1 MVGNGIIYALI
12 IGYIIYINVAAYLK
26 TTTRFLNFLIN
37 LFQNWI
43 FRLVFLLIIGFF
55 ALDLFPQGG
64 FILAVLLTIAFLN
77 TSLLMYKTKIQES
90 FLDWESIEN
99 FQNNGLTCGLSCSL

>member
-1 MVGNGIIYALI
+1 MDNSTLIGNCIIYGFV
-12 IGYIIYINVAAYLK
+12 IGYIIYINIAAYLK
-26 TTTRFLNFLIN
+26 KTTGTLNFLIN

-77 TSLLMYKTKIQES
+77 TSILMYKTKINES
-90 FLDWESIEN
+90 FSNLQNIEMN
-99 FQNNGLTCGLSCSL
+99 CGLSCSL